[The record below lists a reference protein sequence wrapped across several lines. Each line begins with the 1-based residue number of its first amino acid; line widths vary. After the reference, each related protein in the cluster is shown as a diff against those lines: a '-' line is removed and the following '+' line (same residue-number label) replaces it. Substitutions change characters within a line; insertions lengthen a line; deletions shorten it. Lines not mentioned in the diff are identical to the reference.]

1 MNEHFAEVVQTPE
14 VKERIDD
21 YLLKTMN
28 SYIGQL
34 TTILDN
40 IENKFPER
48 MDSIEDRVC
57 GIYQTVKD
65 SFINSKNEMQNESEL
80 DLPDEMK
87 RTLSARRLKL
97 GAQQFE
103 VRKQLHVAQTKVPL
117 HECFEDMSAV
127 LDSAKDELDEKIESV
142 VSTLKAP
149 SFKSRLTSVDTLKS
163 TIRFNIKFLTNTLL
177 EIIRRKEGFED
188 VSSEMSYADMQL
200 PFSMTSVTARQ
211 KGCVDS
217 IREAMLVIKTIQST
231 TQQDGSIDRDYAA
244 QNNLWDAIERKKQ
257 ELQNKSEEESKQEI
271 EKYKE
276 KQAKE
281 ANK

>member
-1 MNEHFAEVVQTPE
+1 MYERFVVVVQTPE

-28 SYIGQL
+28 SYIDQL

-48 MDSIEDRVC
+48 MDSIEDKVC
-57 GIYQTVKD
+57 SIYQTVKD
-65 SFINSKNEMQNESEL
+65 TFINSKNVMQNEFEL
-80 DLPDEMK
+80 DLPDEIK

-103 VRKQLHVAQTKVPL
+103 VRKQLHVAQTKIPL
-117 HECFEDMSAV
+117 HECFEDKSAM
-127 LDSAKDELDEKIESV
+127 LDSAKDELDEKIETV

-149 SFKSRLTSVDTLKS
+149 SFQSRLSSVATLKS
-163 TIRFNIKFLTNTLL
+163 TIRFNIKFLSNTLM
-177 EIIRRKEGFED
+177 EVIRRKEGFED
-188 VSSEMSYADMQL
+188 VSSYADMQL

-217 IREAMLVIKTIQST
+217 IREAMLVIRTIQST